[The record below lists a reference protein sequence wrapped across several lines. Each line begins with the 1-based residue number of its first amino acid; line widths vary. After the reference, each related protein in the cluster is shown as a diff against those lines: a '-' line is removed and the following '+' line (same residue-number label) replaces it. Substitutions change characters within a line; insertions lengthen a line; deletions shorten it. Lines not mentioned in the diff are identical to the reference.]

1 MRNARIIGTDF
12 DLRIQFG
19 NHWVYRVVMYPA
31 TARSAGRGGV
41 RLVRTPI
48 SENTDVFPE

>member
-19 NHWVYRVVMYPA
+19 SYWVYRTVMYPA
-31 TARSAGRGGV
+31 TAHSTARGGV
-41 RLVRTPI
+41 RLVRIPI
-48 SENTDVFPE
+48 SENIDVLSE